1 MKRSRDILTR
11 IKDDEILRQA
21 GLTEDEI
28 KELSELRQDYED
40 QETTFKRTLEIEKEM
55 TNLQR
60 RE

>member
-11 IKDDEILRQA
+11 IKDDETLRQA

-40 QETTFKRTLEIEKEM
+40 
-55 TNLQR
+55 
-60 RE
+60 